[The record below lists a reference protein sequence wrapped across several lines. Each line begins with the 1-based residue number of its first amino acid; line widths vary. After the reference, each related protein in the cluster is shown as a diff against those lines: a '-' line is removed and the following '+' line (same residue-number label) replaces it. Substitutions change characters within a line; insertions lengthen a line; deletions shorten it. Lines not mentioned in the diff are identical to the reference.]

1 MVQTSYEPRRE
12 VNVEIRNG
20 MRYFHNS
27 NQQKHK
33 GWYWCAEKQ
42 GFFRFSD
49 WNRPKSDFYK

>member
-1 MVQTSYEPRRE
+1 
-12 VNVEIRNG
+12 

-27 NQQKHK
+27 NPQKHK